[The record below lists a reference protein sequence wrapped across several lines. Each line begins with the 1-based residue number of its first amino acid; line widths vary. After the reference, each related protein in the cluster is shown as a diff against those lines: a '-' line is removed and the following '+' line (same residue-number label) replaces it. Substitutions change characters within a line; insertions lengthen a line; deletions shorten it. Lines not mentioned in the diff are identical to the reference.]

1 MQTSTLL
8 AVLLSAAAL
17 APAAMAQG
25 PKPASPAAARKAPR
39 TAFGQPDLQGLW
51 TNATITPLERPT
63 KYGERLVLT
72 PQEAAAAEG
81 DRDKEVANG
90 LKPST
95 DLDKKEIATCEVKG
109 FSGVDCGYNAFWVD
123 PGTKVMRV
131 GTEART
137 SLITSTPE
145 GKIPPLT
152 AAGQARVAQRAKLR
166 ATGKAFDGP
175 EFLSLGERCILSFS
189 SSAGP
194 PMLPLL
200 YNNNYQIV
208 QTPDAVVIEVEM
220 VHDTRVIR
228 LNGKHGPAGV
238 RQWMGDSI
246 GHWEGDTLVVE
257 TVNLRP
263 EQAFRGAS
271 GDVKVIERFTRM
283 GPRQIKYDFTIEDPA
298 SFTRPWGGEL
308 AMTATKGPLYE
319 YACHEGNHAMEGI
332 LAGARL
338 QEKQGKAVGP
348 AAEEEGG
355 Q

>member
-1 MQTSTLL
+1 
-8 AVLLSAAAL
+8 
-17 APAAMAQG
+17 
-25 PKPASPAAARKAPR
+25 
-39 TAFGQPDLQGLW
+39 
-51 TNATITPLERPT
+51 
-63 KYGERLVLT
+63 
-72 PQEAAAAEG
+72 
-81 DRDKEVANG
+81 
-90 LKPST
+90 
-95 DLDKKEIATCEVKG
+95 
-109 FSGVDCGYNAFWVD
+109 
-123 PGTKVMRV
+123 
-131 GTEART
+131 
-137 SLITSTPE
+137 
-145 GKIPPLT
+145 
-152 AAGQARVAQRAKLR
+152 
-166 ATGKAFDGP
+166 
-175 EFLSLGERCILSFS
+175 
-189 SSAGP
+189 
-194 PMLPLL
+194 MLPLL

-228 LNGKHGPAGV
+228 LNGRHAPANIH
-238 RQWMGDSI
+238 QWMGDSI

-271 GDVKVIERFTRM
+271 GDVKVIERFTRI
-283 GPRQIKYDFTIEDPA
+283 GPRQIKYDFTVEDPA

-348 AAEEEGG
+348 AAEEEG